1 MSHRVELALIEGANK
16 ADFSD
21 ALPIYII
28 KSSAPENQMTYADVS
43 CSRGFRYVRYV
54 GPNDAR
60 CNLAELEFYGRKGE
74 GDDSKLYQLTNLPT
88 VVINTLDA
96 QDITSKENEITST
109 VYIISNGGTDLLCDE
124 NTGVRGRGNASWE
137 FPKKPYRLKFSQ
149 KRSPLNAPAKAKKWT
164 LINNYGDKSLM
175 RNILAFELSR
185 RVGMEYTPFCKPVDV
200 ILNGE
205 YRGCYQLCD
214 QIEVGEN
221 RVDITEM
228 EIEDIALP
236 RLSGGYLIEV
246 DGYAYSEESY
256 FVSAKGVPVTIKSPD
271 DDDIVSYQADYIKEF
286 FNRME
291 AAVYAADFDDE
302 ENGYRK
308 YLDLESFLKHFIVGE
323 LAGNTDT
330 YWSVYMYKDRNSD
343 KLYTGPI
350 WDHDLSFENDIR
362 IYPLNNM
369 SDFIYAAHNS
379 SSAGTMRDIV
389 NRIIK
394 DDSKARARLIELWAS
409 YRTDIFTERS
419 LIQYIDQTARML
431 DQSQEL
437 NFKRWKILN
446 QKVHQN
452 IQAKGSYE
460 AEVEVVKNYLR
471 ERLPKMDALVNNK

>member
-1 MSHRVELALIEGANK
+1 
-16 ADFSD
+16 
-21 ALPIYII
+21 
-28 KSSAPENQMTYADVS
+28 
-43 CSRGFRYVRYV
+43 
-54 GPNDAR
+54 
-60 CNLAELEFYGRKGE
+60 
-74 GDDSKLYQLTNLPT
+74 
-88 VVINTLDA
+88 
-96 QDITSKENEITST
+96 
-109 VYIISNGGTDLLCDE
+109 
-124 NTGVRGRGNASWE
+124 
-137 FPKKPYRLKFSQ
+137 LKFSQ

-164 LINNYGDKSLM
+164 LINNYGDKSLL

-185 RVGMEYTPFCKPVDV
+185 RVEMEYTPFCKPVDV

-236 RLSGGYLIEV
+236 RLGGGYLIEV
-246 DGYAYSEESY
+246 DGYAYSEASY
-256 FVSAKGVPVTIKSPD
+256 FVSNKGVPVTIKSPD
-271 DDDIVSYQADYIKEF
+271 DEDIVSQQSDYIKDF
-286 FNRME
+286 FNQME
-291 AAVYAADFDDE
+291 AAVYAANFDDE

-343 KLYTGPI
+343 KLHTGPI

-369 SDFIYAAHNS
+369 SDFVYAAHSS

-394 DDSKARARLIELWAS
+394 NDSKARARLIELWTS
-409 YRTDIFTERS
+409 YRASLFTERS
-419 LIQYIDQTARML
+419 LIQFIDQTARAL

-460 AEVEVVKNYLR
+460 AEVEVVKNYMR
-471 ERLPKMDALVNNK
+471 TRLPKMDALVNNQ